1 MSLVVGVL
9 YRITTLSTQQSFEV
23 SMMSKSCI
31 GRSELVARSDEFPR
45 AT

>member
-1 MSLVVGVL
+1 MSLVAGVL

-23 SMMSKSCI
+23 SVMSKSCI
-31 GRSELVARSDEFPR
+31 ERSELVARADEFSR